1 MEADLGDSDTRAAPS
16 LDVRAMAFTARH
28 HLEHTQD
35 ERRYQRVP
43 VLLHGRFM
51 LPDRSEH
58 ECITVDM
65 SPGGA
70 LLKTSVRG
78 HVDDRVVAYIETI
91 GRIEGHIIRQT
102 ADGFAMTIAATSRR
116 RDKLAS
122 QLTWLTNR
130 GELGL
135 PEDRRHERYIPRN
148 PHGRLTTSTG
158 AEVMVRLIDVSLS
171 GAAFNTDLSFD
182 RGDLIMLN
190 QTPARIVRI
199 FDRGV
204 ACEFTRAPAQDA
216 FEI

>member
-1 MEADLGDSDTRAAPS
+1 M
-16 LDVRAMAFTARH
+16 VNTARKFR
-28 HLEHTQD
+28 EQSQD
-35 ERRYQRVP
+35 ERRFQRVP
-43 VLLHGRFM
+43 VLLHGRLM

-58 ECITVDM
+58 ECMTVDM
-65 SPGGA
+65 SPGGT
-70 LLKTSVRG
+70 LLKCAARG
-78 HVDDRVVAYIETI
+78 HLDDRVVAYIETI
-91 GRIEGHIIRQT
+91 GRIEGHITRQT
-102 ADGFAMTIAATSRR
+102 AEGFAMTIAATSRR
-116 RDKLAS
+116 RDKLAA

-148 PHGRLTTSTG
+148 PHGRLTTATG
-158 AEVMVRLIDVSLS
+158 AEAMVRLIDVSLS
-171 GAAFNTDLSFD
+171 GAAFNTDISFD